1 MTDPTPP
8 RLDVRLLAG
17 RRLDPVPECY
27 GRHVTRPR
35 LAWIESGSR
44 LECLWVAFALL
55 NLAAMLVIIELR
67 YGQGWETVPFHFIYV
82 SFTILYG
89 FRAWRGR
96 ATLLGILFV
105 TLTTGAATA
114 YGIFRNWEDP
124 PELTEVP
131 LMSLMFVA
139 MVYHVRRRQQ
149 AQAVAEALASER
161 EGDVARKSAFLSDA
175 AHELLTPI
183 TIGRGHLELL
193 RRTPRAGA
201 DELEATHEIVLGE
214 LGRMERV
221 INRLLLLE
229 SAGGGAPGR
238 RERVD
243 MAALMT
249 RTFQRWQ
256 GTADRDWR
264 MGELPRTAV
273 AADADQVTL
282 ALDALIENAVQHT
295 AERGLIEIGA
305 VVQAETLCIRV
316 RDGGDG
322 IPAEACARVFERF
335 YRVDGGR
342 SRRHGGVGLG
352 LAIVKAIA
360 EAHRGGV
367 SVRSSPGAGSTFELR
382 LPAAPSAGNEPVPAA
397 ADGLDHSLGLE
408 LAP

>member
-1 MTDPTPP
+1 
-8 RLDVRLLAG
+8 
-17 RRLDPVPECY
+17 
-27 GRHVTRPR
+27 
-35 LAWIESGSR
+35 
-44 LECLWVAFALL
+44 VAFALL
-55 NLAAMLVIIELR
+55 NLAAMLLIIEVR

-105 TLTTGAATA
+105 TITTGAATA
-114 YGIFRNWEDP
+114 FGIARNWEEP

-139 MVYHVRRRQQ
+139 MVYHVHRRQQ

-161 EGDVARKSAFLSDA
+161 ARDVERKSAFLSDA

-193 RRTPRAGA
+193 QRNPREAP
-201 DELEATHEIVLGE
+201 DELRATCDIVLGE

-229 SAGGGAPGR
+229 SAGGNALR
-238 RERVD
+238 TRERVD
-243 MAALMT
+243 TAALLR
-249 RTFQRWQ
+249 RTFERWR
-256 GTADRDWR
+256 GTAARDWR
-264 MGELPRTAV
+264 LGPLPPGTV
-273 AADADQVTL
+273 AADADQLTL

-295 AERGLIEIGA
+295 SEGGVIEIAAAARAGA
-305 VVQAETLCIRV
+305 LRIRV
-316 RDGGDG
+316 RDDGDG
-322 IPAEACARVFERF
+322 IPGEACPRVFERF
-335 YRVDGGR
+335 YRVGGAWN
-342 SRRHGGVGLG
+342 RRHGGVGLG

-360 EAHRGGV
+360 EAHGGGV
-367 SVRSSPGAGSTFELR
+367 SVRSSPGAGSTFELW
-382 LPAAPSAGNEPVPAA
+382 LPGLRSAGDEPVPAA
-397 ADGLDHSLGLE
+397 ADGLDHGLGLE

>member
-1 MTDPTPP
+1 
-8 RLDVRLLAG
+8 
-17 RRLDPVPECY
+17 
-27 GRHVTRPR
+27 VTRPR

-44 LECLWVAFALL
+44 LEYAWVAFAVL
-55 NLAAMLVIIELR
+55 NLAAMLAIIEIR

-105 TLTTGAATA
+105 TFSTGVVTA
-114 YGIFRNWEDP
+114 FGISRNWEEP

-131 LMSLMFVA
+131 LMTLMFLA
-139 MVYHVRRRQQ
+139 MVYHVHRRQQ
-149 AQAVAEALASER
+149 AQAVAEALAAER
-161 EGDVARKSAFLSDA
+161 ERDVERKSAFLSDA
-175 AHELLTPI
+175 SHELLTPI

-193 RRTPRAGA
+193 ARNPRPGRE
-201 DELEATHEIVLGE
+201 ELRETTEVVLGE

-229 SAGGGAPGR
+229 SAGGAASPR
-238 RERVD
+238 TRERVD
-243 MAALMT
+243 ATALLT
-249 RTFQRWQ
+249 RTFQRWRS
-256 GTADRDWR
+256 TADRDWR
-264 MGELPRTAV
+264 LGDLPPGTISV
-273 AADADQVTL
+273 DADQLTL

-295 AERGLIEIGA
+295 EEGGMIVIGAVAERGTLRIRIG
-305 VVQAETLCIRV
+305 
-316 RDGGDG
+316 DSGDG
-322 IPAEACARVFERF
+322 IPEEARRKVFDRF

-360 EAHRGGV
+360 EAHGGSV
-367 SVRSSPGAGSTFELR
+367 SVHSRPGAGSMFEVR
-382 LPAAPSAGNEPVPAA
+382 LPGLRSAGDEPVAAP
-397 ADGLDHSLGLE
+397 ADGLDHGLGFE

>member
-1 MTDPTPP
+1 
-8 RLDVRLLAG
+8 
-17 RRLDPVPECY
+17 
-27 GRHVTRPR
+27 VTRPR

-44 LECLWVAFALL
+44 LEYVWVAFAVL
-55 NLAAMLVIIELR
+55 NLAAMLAIIEIR

-105 TLTTGAATA
+105 TISTGVVTA
-114 YGIFRNWEDP
+114 YGIHRSWEEP
-124 PELTEVP
+124 PEMTEVP
-131 LMSLMFVA
+131 LMTLMFIA

-149 AQAVAEALASER
+149 AQAVAEALAADRER
-161 EGDVARKSAFLSDA
+161 DVERKSAFLSDA
-175 AHELLTPI
+175 SHELLTPI

-193 RRTPRAGA
+193 SRSARPEPA
-201 DELEATHEIVLGE
+201 ELAETTEIVLGE

-229 SAGGGAPGR
+229 SAGGAASPR
-238 RERVD
+238 TRERVD
-243 MAALMT
+243 ATALLT
-249 RTFQRWQ
+249 RTFQRWRS
-256 GTADRDWR
+256 TADRDWR
-264 MGELPRTAV
+264 LGDLPPGTISV
-273 AADADQVTL
+273 DADQLTL

-295 AERGLIEIGA
+295 EEGGMIVIGAVAERGTLRIRIG
-305 VVQAETLCIRV
+305 
-316 RDGGDG
+316 DSGDG
-322 IPAEACARVFERF
+322 IPEEARRKVFDRF

-360 EAHRGGV
+360 EAHGGSV
-367 SVRSSPGAGSTFELR
+367 SVHSRPGAGSMFEVR
-382 LPAAPSAGNEPVPAA
+382 LPGLRSAGDEPVAAP
-397 ADGLDHSLGLE
+397 ADGLDHGLGFE

>member
-1 MTDPTPP
+1 
-8 RLDVRLLAG
+8 
-17 RRLDPVPECY
+17 
-27 GRHVTRPR
+27 VTGPR

-44 LECLWVAFALL
+44 LEYVWVAFAVL
-55 NLAAMLVIIELR
+55 NLAAMLAIIEIR

-105 TLTTGAATA
+105 TISTGVVTA
-114 YGIFRNWEDP
+114 FGIHRNWEEP

-149 AQAVAEALASER
+149 AQAVAEALAADRER
-161 EGDVARKSAFLSDA
+161 DVERKSAFLSDA
-175 AHELLTPI
+175 SHELLTPI

-193 RRTPRAGA
+193 SRNPRPEPE
-201 DELEATHEIVLGE
+201 ELAETTGIVLGE

-229 SAGGGAPGR
+229 SAGGAAAPGS

-243 MAALMT
+243 AAALLT
-249 RTFQRWQ
+249 RTFQRWRS
-256 GTADRDWR
+256 TADRDWR
-264 MGELPRTAV
+264 LGDLPPGTISV
-273 AADADQVTL
+273 DADQLTL

-295 AERGLIEIGA
+295 EEGGMIVIGAVAERGTLRIRIG
-305 VVQAETLCIRV
+305 
-316 RDGGDG
+316 DSGDG
-322 IPAEACARVFERF
+322 IPEEARRKVFDRF

-360 EAHRGGV
+360 EAHGGSV
-367 SVRSSPGAGSTFELR
+367 SVHSRPGAGSMFEVR
-382 LPAAPSAGNEPVPAA
+382 LPGLRSAGDEPVAA
-397 ADGLDHSLGLE
+397 SADGLDHGLGFE

>member
-1 MTDPTPP
+1 
-8 RLDVRLLAG
+8 
-17 RRLDPVPECY
+17 
-27 GRHVTRPR
+27 VTRPR

-44 LECLWVAFALL
+44 LEYIWVAFALL

-114 YGIFRNWEDP
+114 FGIFRNWEEP

-161 EGDVARKSAFLSDA
+161 QRDVVRKSAFLSDA

-183 TIGRGHLELL
+183 TIGRGHIELL

-201 DELEATHEIVLGE
+201 DELEATYEIVLGE

-229 SAGGGAPGR
+229 SAGAGAHGR

-243 MAALMT
+243 MAALLT

-264 MGELPRTAV
+264 MGALPRIAV
-273 AADADQVTL
+273 AADADQLTL

-295 AERGLIEIGA
+295 AEHGLIEIGA
-305 VVQAETLCIRV
+305 VAQGGLLCVRV

-322 IPAEACARVFERF
+322 IPQDACTRVFERF

-360 EAHRGGV
+360 EVHGGGV

-382 LPAAPSAGNEPVPAA
+382 LPVAGSAGNEPVPTA

>member
-1 MTDPTPP
+1 
-8 RLDVRLLAG
+8 
-17 RRLDPVPECY
+17 
-27 GRHVTRPR
+27 VTRPR

-44 LECLWVAFALL
+44 LEYIWVAFALL
-55 NLAAMLVIIELR
+55 NLAAMLAIIELR

-105 TLTTGAATA
+105 TVTTGVVTA
-114 YGIFRNWEDP
+114 FGISRNWEEP

-149 AQAVAEALASER
+149 AQAVAEALAWER
-161 EGDVARKSAFLSDA
+161 ERDVARKSAFLSDA

-193 RRTPRAGA
+193 GRTPRVGA
-201 DELEATHEIVLGE
+201 DELQATYDIVLGE

-229 SAGGGAPGR
+229 SAGAGEPGR

-256 GTADRDWR
+256 GTADRGWR

-273 AADADQVTL
+273 AADADQITL

-295 AERGLIEIGA
+295 GEGGLIEIGA
-305 VVQAETLCIRV
+305 VVQAGTLFIRV

-322 IPAEACARVFERF
+322 IPKEACGKVFERF

-360 EAHRGGV
+360 EAHGGGV

-382 LPAAPSAGNEPVPAA
+382 LPVARSAGNEPVPAA
-397 ADGLDHSLGLE
+397 ADGLDHRLGLE

>member
-1 MTDPTPP
+1 MT
-8 RLDVRLLAG
+8 V
-17 RRLDPVPECY
+17 
-27 GRHVTRPR
+27 PR

-44 LECLWVAFALL
+44 LEYIWVAFAVL
-55 NLAAMLVIIELR
+55 NLAAMLAIIEIR

-105 TLTTGAATA
+105 TISTGVVTA
-114 YGIFRNWEDP
+114 YGIHRNWEDP
-124 PELTEVP
+124 PEMTEVP
-131 LMSLMFVA
+131 LMTLMFVA

-149 AQAVAEALASER
+149 AQAVAEALAAER
-161 EGDVARKSAFLSDA
+161 ERDLERKSVFLSDA
-175 AHELLTPI
+175 SHELLTPI

-193 RRTPRAGA
+193 SRNPRPGLE
-201 DELEATHEIVLGE
+201 ELTETTEIVLGE

-229 SAGGGAPGR
+229 SAGGAAAPGS

-243 MAALMT
+243 AAALLT
-249 RTFQRWQ
+249 RTFQRWRS
-256 GTADRDWR
+256 TADRDWR
-264 MGELPRTAV
+264 LGDLPPGTIAV
-273 AADADQVTL
+273 DADQLTL

-295 AERGLIEIGA
+295 AEGGMIVIGA
-305 VVQAETLCIRV
+305 VAERGTLRIRIG
-316 RDGGDG
+316 DSGDG
-322 IPAEACARVFERF
+322 IPEEARRRVFDRF

-360 EAHRGGV
+360 EAHGGSV
-367 SVRSSPGAGSTFELR
+367 SVHSRPGAGSMFEVR
-382 LPAAPSAGNEPVPAA
+382 LPGLRSAGDEPVAAP
-397 ADGLDHSLGLE
+397 ADGLDHGLGFE

>member
-1 MTDPTPP
+1 
-8 RLDVRLLAG
+8 
-17 RRLDPVPECY
+17 
-27 GRHVTRPR
+27 VTVPR

-44 LECLWVAFALL
+44 LEYIWVAFAVL
-55 NLAAMLVIIELR
+55 NLAAMLAIIEIR

-105 TLTTGAATA
+105 TISTGVVTA
-114 YGIFRNWEDP
+114 YGIHRNWEDP
-124 PELTEVP
+124 PEMTEVP
-131 LMSLMFVA
+131 LMTLMFVA

-149 AQAVAEALASER
+149 AQAVAEALAAER
-161 EGDVARKSAFLSDA
+161 ERDVERKSAFLSDA
-175 AHELLTPI
+175 SHELLTPI

-193 RRTPRAGA
+193 SRNPRPGLE
-201 DELEATHEIVLGE
+201 ELTETTEIVLGE

-229 SAGGGAPGR
+229 SAGGAAAPGS

-243 MAALMT
+243 AAALLT
-249 RTFQRWQ
+249 RTSQRWRS
-256 GTADRDWR
+256 TADRDWR
-264 MGELPRTAV
+264 LGDLPPGTIAV
-273 AADADQVTL
+273 DADQLTL

-295 AERGLIEIGA
+295 AEGGMIVIGA
-305 VVQAETLCIRV
+305 VAERGMLRIRIG
-316 RDGGDG
+316 DSGDG
-322 IPAEACARVFERF
+322 IPEEARRRVFDRF

-360 EAHRGGV
+360 EAHGGSV
-367 SVRSSPGAGSTFELR
+367 SVHSRPGAGSMFEVR
-382 LPAAPSAGNEPVPAA
+382 LPGLRSAGDEPVAAP
-397 ADGLDHSLGLE
+397 ADGLDHGLGFE

>member
-1 MTDPTPP
+1 
-8 RLDVRLLAG
+8 
-17 RRLDPVPECY
+17 
-27 GRHVTRPR
+27 VTRPR

-44 LECLWVAFALL
+44 LEYAWVAFAVL
-55 NLAAMLVIIELR
+55 NLAAMLAIIEIR

-105 TLTTGAATA
+105 TISTGVVTA
-114 YGIFRNWEDP
+114 FGIYRNWEEP

-131 LMSLMFVA
+131 LMTLMFVA

-149 AQAVAEALASER
+149 AQAVAEALAAER
-161 EGDVARKSAFLSDA
+161 ERDVERKSAFLSDA
-175 AHELLTPI
+175 SHELLTPI

-193 RRTPRAGA
+193 GRNPHPGPE
-201 DELEATHEIVLGE
+201 ELAETTGIVLGE

-229 SAGGGAPGR
+229 SAGGAAAPGS
-238 RERVD
+238 RERVE
-243 MAALMT
+243 APALLT
-249 RTFQRWQ
+249 HTFQRWR

-264 MGELPRTAV
+264 LGELPPGTISV
-273 AADADQVTL
+273 DVDQLML

-295 AERGLIEIGA
+295 EEGGMIVIGAVAERGALR
-305 VVQAETLCIRV
+305 IRV
-316 RDGGDG
+316 GDSGDG
-322 IPAEACARVFERF
+322 IPEEARRRVFDRF
-335 YRVDGGR
+335 YRVDPGR

-352 LAIVKAIA
+352 LAIVKAVA
-360 EAHRGGV
+360 EAHGG
-367 SVRSSPGAGSTFELR
+367 SVAVHSRPGAGSMFEVR
-382 LPAAPSAGNEPVPAA
+382 LPGLRSAGDEPVPAP
-397 ADGLDHSLGLE
+397 ADGLDHGLGFE

>member
-1 MTDPTPP
+1 M
-8 RLDVRLLAG
+8 
-17 RRLDPVPECY
+17 
-27 GRHVTRPR
+27 TRPR
-35 LAWIESGSR
+35 LAWIESGFR
-44 LECLWVAFALL
+44 LEYIWVAFALL
-55 NLAAMLVIIELR
+55 NLAAMLAIIEVR

-105 TLTTGAATA
+105 TVTTGVVTA
-114 YGIFRNWEDP
+114 FGIDRSWEEP

-149 AQAVAEALASER
+149 AQAVAEALAWER
-161 EGDVARKSAFLSDA
+161 ERDVARKSAFLSDA

-183 TIGRGHLELL
+183 TIGRGHIELL
-193 RRTPRAGA
+193 HRTPRAGA
-201 DELEATHEIVLGE
+201 DELQATYDIVLGE

-243 MAALMT
+243 MGALLT

-256 GTADRDWR
+256 GTAERDWR
-264 MGELPRTAV
+264 MGKLPRVAV

-295 AERGLIEIGA
+295 GDRGLIEIGA
-305 VVQAETLCIRV
+305 VVEAGALRIRV

-322 IPAEACARVFERF
+322 IPEEACARVFERF

-342 SRRHGGVGLG
+342 DRRQGGVGLG

-360 EAHRGGV
+360 EAHGGGV
-367 SVRSSPGAGSTFELR
+367 SVHSSLGAGSTFELR
-382 LPAAPSAGNEPVPAA
+382 LPAAGSAGDEPVPAA

>member
-1 MTDPTPP
+1 
-8 RLDVRLLAG
+8 
-17 RRLDPVPECY
+17 
-27 GRHVTRPR
+27 VTRPR

-44 LECLWVAFALL
+44 LEYIWVAFAVL
-55 NLAAMLVIIELR
+55 NLAAMLAIIEIR

-105 TLTTGAATA
+105 TISTGVVTA
-114 YGIFRNWEDP
+114 YGIHRSWEEP
-124 PELTEVP
+124 PEMTEVP
-131 LMSLMFVA
+131 LMTLMFIA

-149 AQAVAEALASER
+149 AQAVAEALAADRER
-161 EGDVARKSAFLSDA
+161 DVERKSAFLSDA
-175 AHELLTPI
+175 SHELLTPI

-193 RRTPRAGA
+193 SRSPRPEPA
-201 DELEATHEIVLGE
+201 ELAETTEIVLGE

-229 SAGGGAPGR
+229 SAGGAASPR
-238 RERVD
+238 SRERVD
-243 MAALMT
+243 ATALLT
-249 RTFQRWQ
+249 RTFQRWRS
-256 GTADRDWR
+256 TADRDWR
-264 MGELPRTAV
+264 LGDLPPGTISV
-273 AADADQVTL
+273 DADQLTL

-295 AERGLIEIGA
+295 EEGGMIVIGAVAERGTLRIRIG
-305 VVQAETLCIRV
+305 
-316 RDGGDG
+316 DSGDG
-322 IPAEACARVFERF
+322 IPEEARRKVFDRF

-360 EAHRGGV
+360 EAHGGSV
-367 SVRSSPGAGSTFELR
+367 SVHSRPGAGSMFEVR
-382 LPAAPSAGNEPVPAA
+382 LPGLRSAGDEPVAAP
-397 ADGLDHSLGLE
+397 ADGLDHGLGFE

>member
-1 MTDPTPP
+1 M
-8 RLDVRLLAG
+8 
-17 RRLDPVPECY
+17 
-27 GRHVTRPR
+27 TRPR

-44 LECLWVAFALL
+44 LEYAWVAFAVL
-55 NLAAMLVIIELR
+55 NLAAMLAIIEIR

-105 TLTTGAATA
+105 TFSTGVVTA
-114 YGIFRNWEDP
+114 FGISRNWEEP

-131 LMSLMFVA
+131 LMTLMFVA
-139 MVYHVRRRQQ
+139 MVYHVHRRQQ
-149 AQAVAEALASER
+149 AQAVAEALAAER
-161 EGDVARKSAFLSDA
+161 ERDVERKSAFLSDA
-175 AHELLTPI
+175 SHELLTPI

-193 RRTPRAGA
+193 GRNPRPEPA
-201 DELEATHEIVLGE
+201 ELAETTDIVLGE

-229 SAGGGAPGR
+229 SAGAAAAPGS
-238 RERVD
+238 RERVHV
-243 MAALMT
+243 AALLT
-249 RTFQRWQ
+249 RTFQRWRS
-256 GTADRDWR
+256 TAERDWR
-264 MGELPRTAV
+264 LGDLPPATISV
-273 AADADQVTL
+273 DSDQLTL

-295 AERGLIEIGA
+295 EEGGMIAIGA
-305 VVQAETLCIRV
+305 VAEGGALRIRV
-316 RDGGDG
+316 GDGGDG
-322 IPAEACARVFERF
+322 IPEEARPRVFDRF

-360 EAHRGGV
+360 EAHGGSV
-367 SVRSSPGAGSTFELR
+367 SVHSRPGAGSMFEVR
-382 LPAAPSAGNEPVPAA
+382 LPGLRSAGDEPVAAP
-397 ADGLDHSLGLE
+397 ADGLDHGLGVE

>member
-1 MTDPTPP
+1 
-8 RLDVRLLAG
+8 
-17 RRLDPVPECY
+17 
-27 GRHVTRPR
+27 VTGPR

-44 LECLWVAFALL
+44 LEYVWVAFAVL
-55 NLAAMLVIIELR
+55 NLAAMLAIIEIR

-105 TLTTGAATA
+105 TISTGVVTA
-114 YGIFRNWEDP
+114 FGIHRNWEEP

-149 AQAVAEALASER
+149 AQAVAEALAADRER
-161 EGDVARKSAFLSDA
+161 DVERKSAFLSDA
-175 AHELLTPI
+175 SHELLTPI

-193 RRTPRAGA
+193 SRNPRPEPE
-201 DELEATHEIVLGE
+201 ELAETTGIVLGE

-229 SAGGGAPGR
+229 SAGGAAAPGS

-243 MAALMT
+243 AAALLT
-249 RTFQRWQ
+249 RTFQRWRS
-256 GTADRDWR
+256 TADRDWR
-264 MGELPRTAV
+264 LGDLPPGTISV
-273 AADADQVTL
+273 DADQLTL

-295 AERGLIEIGA
+295 EEGGMIVIGADAERGALRIRIG
-305 VVQAETLCIRV
+305 
-316 RDGGDG
+316 DSGDG
-322 IPAEACARVFERF
+322 IPEEARRRVFDRF
-335 YRVDGGR
+335 YRVDGGH

-352 LAIVKAIA
+352 LAIVRAIA
-360 EAHRGGV
+360 EAHGGTV
-367 SVRSSPGAGSTFELR
+367 SVHSRPGAGSMFEVR
-382 LPAAPSAGNEPVPAA
+382 LPGLRSAGDEPVAA
-397 ADGLDHSLGLE
+397 SADGLDHGLGFE

>member
-1 MTDPTPP
+1 
-8 RLDVRLLAG
+8 
-17 RRLDPVPECY
+17 
-27 GRHVTRPR
+27 VTGPR

-44 LECLWVAFALL
+44 LEYVWVAFAVL
-55 NLAAMLVIIELR
+55 NLAAMLAIIEIR

-105 TLTTGAATA
+105 TISTGVVTA
-114 YGIFRNWEDP
+114 FGIHRNWEEP

-149 AQAVAEALASER
+149 AQAVAEALAADRER
-161 EGDVARKSAFLSDA
+161 DVERKSAFLSDA
-175 AHELLTPI
+175 SHELLTPI

-193 RRTPRAGA
+193 SRNPRPEPE
-201 DELEATHEIVLGE
+201 ELAETTGIVLGE

-229 SAGGGAPGR
+229 SAGGAAAPGS

-243 MAALMT
+243 AAALLT
-249 RTFQRWQ
+249 RTFQRWRS
-256 GTADRDWR
+256 TADRDWR
-264 MGELPRTAV
+264 LGDLPPGTISV
-273 AADADQVTL
+273 DADQLTL

-295 AERGLIEIGA
+295 EEGGMIVIGAVAERGALRIRIG
-305 VVQAETLCIRV
+305 
-316 RDGGDG
+316 DSGDG
-322 IPAEACARVFERF
+322 IPEEARRRVFDRF
-335 YRVDGGR
+335 YRVDGGH

-360 EAHRGGV
+360 EAHGGTV
-367 SVRSSPGAGSTFELR
+367 SVHSRPGAGSMFEVR
-382 LPAAPSAGNEPVPAA
+382 LPGLRSAGDEPVAA
-397 ADGLDHSLGLE
+397 SADGLDHGLGFE

>member
-1 MTDPTPP
+1 M
-8 RLDVRLLAG
+8 
-17 RRLDPVPECY
+17 
-27 GRHVTRPR
+27 TRPR
-35 LAWIESGSR
+35 LAWIESGFR
-44 LECLWVAFALL
+44 LEAVWVAFALL

-105 TLTTGAATA
+105 TVTTGAATTF
-114 YGIFRNWEDP
+114 GIYRNWEEP

-139 MVYHVRRRQQ
+139 MVYHVHRRQQ

-161 EGDVARKSAFLSDA
+161 ERDVERKSAFLSDA

-193 RRTPRAGA
+193 NRPRRPGP
-201 DELEATHEIVLGE
+201 DEVSATCDIVLGE

-243 MAALMT
+243 TAGLLR
-249 RTFQRWQ
+249 RTFERWQ
-256 GTADRDWR
+256 GTAGRDWR
-264 MGELPRTAV
+264 MAGLAPGTV
-273 AADADQVTL
+273 AADADQLTL

-295 AERGLIEIGA
+295 CEGGLIEIGA
-305 VVQAETLCIRV
+305 EAHAGGLRIHV
-316 RDGGDG
+316 RDDGDG
-322 IPAEACARVFERF
+322 IPEEARPRVFERF

-342 SRRHGGVGLG
+342 TRRNGGVGLG

-360 EAHRGGV
+360 EAHGGGV

-382 LPAAPSAGNEPVPAA
+382 LPGLRSAGNEPVASA
-397 ADGLDHSLGLE
+397 ADGLDHGFGFE

>member
-1 MTDPTPP
+1 
-8 RLDVRLLAG
+8 
-17 RRLDPVPECY
+17 
-27 GRHVTRPR
+27 VTRPR

-44 LECLWVAFALL
+44 LEYVWVAFAVL
-55 NLAAMLVIIELR
+55 NLAAMLAIIEIR

-105 TLTTGAATA
+105 TISTGVVTA
-114 YGIFRNWEDP
+114 YGIHRSWEEP
-124 PELTEVP
+124 PEMTEVP
-131 LMSLMFVA
+131 LMTLMFIA

-149 AQAVAEALASER
+149 AQAVAEALAADRER
-161 EGDVARKSAFLSDA
+161 DVERKSAFLSDA
-175 AHELLTPI
+175 SHELLTPI

-193 RRTPRAGA
+193 SRSARPEPA
-201 DELEATHEIVLGE
+201 ELAETTEIVLGE

-229 SAGGGAPGR
+229 SAGGAASPR
-238 RERVD
+238 SRERVD
-243 MAALMT
+243 ATALLT
-249 RTFQRWQ
+249 RTFQRWRS
-256 GTADRDWR
+256 TADRDWR
-264 MGELPRTAV
+264 LGDLPPGTISV
-273 AADADQVTL
+273 DADQLTL

-295 AERGLIEIGA
+295 EEGGMIVIGAVAERGTLRIRIG
-305 VVQAETLCIRV
+305 
-316 RDGGDG
+316 DSGDG
-322 IPAEACARVFERF
+322 IPEEARRKVFDRF

-360 EAHRGGV
+360 EAHGGSV
-367 SVRSSPGAGSTFELR
+367 SVHSRPGAGSMFEVR
-382 LPAAPSAGNEPVPAA
+382 LPGLRSAGDEPVAAP
-397 ADGLDHSLGLE
+397 ADGLDHGLGFE

>member
-1 MTDPTPP
+1 MT
-8 RLDVRLLAG
+8 G
-17 RRLDPVPECY
+17 
-27 GRHVTRPR
+27 PR

-44 LECLWVAFALL
+44 LEYVWVAFAVL
-55 NLAAMLVIIELR
+55 NLAAMLAIIEIR

-105 TLTTGAATA
+105 TISTGVVTA
-114 YGIFRNWEDP
+114 FGIHRNWEEP

-149 AQAVAEALASER
+149 AQAVAEALAADRER
-161 EGDVARKSAFLSDA
+161 DVERKSAFLSDA
-175 AHELLTPI
+175 SHELLTPI

-193 RRTPRAGA
+193 SRNPRPEPE
-201 DELEATHEIVLGE
+201 ELAETTGIVLGE

-229 SAGGGAPGR
+229 SAGGAAAPGS

-243 MAALMT
+243 AAALLT
-249 RTFQRWQ
+249 RTFQRWRS
-256 GTADRDWR
+256 TADRDWR
-264 MGELPRTAV
+264 LGDLPPGTISV
-273 AADADQVTL
+273 DADQLTL

-295 AERGLIEIGA
+295 EEGGMIVIGAVAERGALRIRIG
-305 VVQAETLCIRV
+305 
-316 RDGGDG
+316 DSGDG
-322 IPAEACARVFERF
+322 IPEEARRRVFDRF
-335 YRVDGGR
+335 YRVDGGH

-360 EAHRGGV
+360 EAHGGTV
-367 SVRSSPGAGSTFELR
+367 SVHSRPGAGSMFEVR
-382 LPAAPSAGNEPVPAA
+382 LPGLRSAGDEPVAA
-397 ADGLDHSLGLE
+397 SADGLDHGLGFE

>member
-1 MTDPTPP
+1 VW
-8 RLDVRLLAG
+8 L
-17 RRLDPVPECY
+17 
-27 GRHVTRPR
+27 
-35 LAWIESGSR
+35 ESGSR
-44 LECLWVAFALL
+44 LEYLWVAFALL
-55 NLAAMLVIIELR
+55 NLAAMLLIIELR

-114 YGIFRNWEDP
+114 FGISRNWEEP

-139 MVYHVRRRQQ
+139 MVYHVHRRQQ

-161 EGDVARKSAFLSDA
+161 ARDVERKSAFLSDA

-193 RRTPRAGA
+193 NRGTDGTA
-201 DELEATHEIVLGE
+201 DELRATCEIVLGE

-229 SAGGGAPGR
+229 SAGGDALGR

-243 MAALMT
+243 VAALLT
-249 RTFQRWQ
+249 RTFERWQ
-256 GTADRDWR
+256 GTADRDWV
-264 MGELPRTAV
+264 MGHLPPGTV
-273 AADADQVTL
+273 AADADQLTL

-295 AERGLIEIGA
+295 SAGGLVEIGA
-305 VVQAETLCIRV
+305 VAHAGALRIRV
-316 RDGGDG
+316 RDDGDG
-322 IPAEACARVFERF
+322 IPETACARVFERF

-342 SRRHGGVGLG
+342 SRRNGGVGLG
-352 LAIVKAIA
+352 LAIVKAIV
-360 EAHRGGV
+360 EAHGGGV
-367 SVRSSPGAGSTFELR
+367 SVRSSPGTGSTFELR
-382 LPAAPSAGNEPVPAA
+382 LPGLRSAGDEPVPPA
-397 ADGLDHSLGLE
+397 ADGLDHGLGLE

>member
-1 MTDPTPP
+1 
-8 RLDVRLLAG
+8 
-17 RRLDPVPECY
+17 
-27 GRHVTRPR
+27 VTRPR

-44 LECLWVAFALL
+44 LEYAWVAFAVL
-55 NLAAMLVIIELR
+55 NLAAMLAIIEIR

-105 TLTTGAATA
+105 TITTGVVTA
-114 YGIFRNWEDP
+114 FGIHRNWEEP
-124 PELTEVP
+124 PEITEVP

-139 MVYHVRRRQQ
+139 MVYHVHRRQQ
-149 AQAVAEALASER
+149 AQAVAEALAAER
-161 EGDVARKSAFLSDA
+161 ERDLERKSAFLSDA
-175 AHELLTPI
+175 SHELLTPI

-193 RRTPRAGA
+193 HRNPNPEPA
-201 DELEATHEIVLGE
+201 ELAETYEIVLGE

-229 SAGGGAPGR
+229 SAGGAAARGS

-243 MAALMT
+243 AAALLT
-249 RTFQRWQ
+249 RTFQRWRS
-256 GTADRDWR
+256 TADRDWR
-264 MGELPRTAV
+264 LGELPPGTVAV
-273 AADADQVTL
+273 DADQLTL
-282 ALDALIENAVQHT
+282 ALDALVENAVQHT
-295 AERGLIEIGA
+295 DEGGLIEIGA
-305 VVQAETLCIRV
+305 VAEAGALRIRV

-322 IPAEACARVFERF
+322 IPEDARPRVFDRF

-342 SRRHGGVGLG
+342 SRRQGGVGLG

-360 EAHRGGV
+360 EAHGGSV
-367 SVRSSPGAGSTFELR
+367 SVHSRPGAGSTFELR
-382 LPAAPSAGNEPVPAA
+382 LPGLAGDEAVTAS
-397 ADGLDHSLGLE
+397 ADGLDHGLSLE